1 MLNRV
6 EEISVDG
13 NKVTL
18 SGQDMLTREQLF
30 VESYEVLIHTL
41 LAYFCLE
48 VWMAAE
54 YAEDTRKAAEADFEQ
69 YRQHQTF
76 LVGRVHSSADALPL
90 LIVQVGCQLVWNS
103 MEVSTM
109 EVHLHQHNREFN
121 VILQHRPIKNPFA
134 QLTGF

>member
-18 SGQDMLTREQLF
+18 SGQNMLTREQLF
-30 VESYEVLIHTL
+30 VESYEVMIHTL